1 LRIAQYAWP
10 GCGGRLIYRF
20 KPGRIPESKESFGDV
35 SSTSAASRSVRGCV
49 KVTGGG
55 LIPVDRE
62 ARDASAGSAGASAE
76 AIRAHYDAGEDF
88 FRLWLGDDLVYSAAL
103 FEGGDDLA
111 AAQTRKLDHH
121 IDAAGVRRVARVLDV
136 GCGWGAL
143 LRRLTE
149 NAGVGHAVGLTLSA
163 SQAAWVR
170 GLGLTG
176 VEVREES
183 WREHKADAPYD
194 AIISIGA
201 FEHFAKQG
209 LTGEE
214 KLAAY
219 REFFDF
225 CRANLKMGGRVS
237 LQTIAYVGTGF
248 DLPPFIGEEVF
259 PESELPLVWEPI
271 AAAGW
276 GFELV
281 AFRNDREHYERTLRH
296 WQKNLTA
303 RRGEAVAIA
312 GEATVAHFDR
322 YLKISAMA
330 FRMGFICLT
339 RMSFVRR
346 W

>member
-1 LRIAQYAWP
+1 MDQETDQTPTATP
-10 GCGGRLIYRF
+10 
-20 KPGRIPESKESFGDV
+20 
-35 SSTSAASRSVRGCV
+35 
-49 KVTGGG
+49 
-55 LIPVDRE
+55 
-62 ARDASAGSAGASAE
+62 GASAE

-88 FRLWLGDDLVYSAAL
+88 FQLWLGDDLVYSAAL
-103 FEGGDDLA
+103 FEDGDDLA

-121 IDAAGVRRVARVLDV
+121 IDAAAARGAVRVLDV

-143 LRRLTE
+143 LRRLVD
-149 NAGVGHAVGLTLSA
+149 NAGVKHVVGLTLSS
-163 SQAAWVR
+163 SQATWVR
-170 GLGLTG
+170 TLGLPG

-183 WREHKADAPYD
+183 WRDHKPEAPYD

-209 LTGEE
+209 LTGEA

-225 CRANLKMGGRVS
+225 CRANLKMGGRIS

-259 PESELPLVWEPI
+259 PESELPFVWEPI

-281 AFRNDREHYERTLRH
+281 GFRNDREHYERTLRH
-296 WQKNLTA
+296 WQKNLAT
-303 RRGEAVAIA
+303 RRAEAVAIA

-339 RMSFVRR
+339 RMSFARR

>member
-1 LRIAQYAWP
+1 MDNETTRPADMP
-10 GCGGRLIYRF
+10 
-20 KPGRIPESKESFGDV
+20 
-35 SSTSAASRSVRGCV
+35 
-49 KVTGGG
+49 
-55 LIPVDRE
+55 
-62 ARDASAGSAGASAE
+62 AGASAE

-88 FRLWLGDDLVYSAAL
+88 FRLWLGDGLNYSAAL
-103 FEGGDDLA
+103 FEGGDDLD

-121 IDAAGVRRVARVLDV
+121 IDAANARGAARVLDV

-143 LRRLTE
+143 LRRLVE
-149 NAGVGHAVGLTLSA
+149 HAGVKGAVGLTLSA

-170 GLGLTG
+170 GLALPG

-183 WREHKADAPYD
+183 WRDHKPEAPYD

-201 FEHFAKQG
+201 FEHFARQG
-209 LTGEE
+209 LSPEE

-225 CRANLKMGGRVS
+225 CRGALKMGGRVS

-248 DLPPFIGEEVF
+248 PLPPFIGEEVF
-259 PESELPLVWEPI
+259 PESELPMTWEPM

-276 GFELV
+276 GFEMM

-296 WQKNLTA
+296 WQRNLKA
-303 RRGEAVAIA
+303 RRAEAVAIA
-312 GEATVAHFDR
+312 GEAAVAHFDR

-330 FRMGFICLT
+330 FRMGFICLL
-339 RMSFVRR
+339 RMSFAKR